1 MSIFPYSLLQKILKL
16 RRPSLG
22 LVFLIKIVYNQFLL
36 LKNYRL
42 WHWMRSFIWFIPT
55 NLKSVIYIWLAHKAR
70 NFQLEWSPVEIFK
83 VWCKKGSVKKRKTSN
98 NRSRVFEI
106 ALEGGREWKGGRGE
120 SKLWLGEI
128 EIFDAFV
135 MLKATFSKHLV
146 KLAWGVS
153 IDLKYDAAEVT
164 AAANEDCI
172 GWLLESCCLIGKKW
186 NFWQWKI

>member
-22 LVFLIKIVYNQFLL
+22 MVFLIKIVYNSFLL

-106 ALEGGREWKGGRGE
+106 ALEGGREGMERWGG
-120 SKLWLGEI
+120 I
-128 EIFDAFV
+128 E
-135 MLKATFSKHLV
+135 T
-146 KLAWGVS
+146 
-153 IDLKYDAAEVT
+153 
-164 AAANEDCI
+164 
-172 GWLLESCCLIGKKW
+172 LIGRDW
-186 NFWQWKI
+186 NIRCFCHAKGNIQ